1 MIISRLYF
9 SVNDFFVLFKHL
21 KTKFINFSL
30 FHFIKILPLAD
41 LPTADYA
48 ILTKLSQNRPFLLWF
63 CTLDKREK
71 RGIRSKS
78 FLISRLPCIKL
89 FYAQSRPAYTEA
101 IKHTQD
107 FSFYQNNFFNFYQ
120 SKIRLSKQ
128 NAFIEAKK
136 RNPRFF
142 LSSRRMRFYIK
153 IFAYYIKQVH

>member
-89 FYAQSRPAYTEA
+89 FYAQSCPAYAET
-101 IKHTQD
+101 IKHAQD

-120 SKIRLSKQ
+120 SKMHLSKQ

-153 IFAYYIKQVH
+153 IFAYYI

>member
-1 MIISRLYF
+1 MSCLSNSRNQFTTNANIFTFIS
-9 SVNDFFVLFKHL
+9 KKKQ
-21 KTKFINFSL
+21 KTKIMDTN
-30 FHFIKILPLAD
+30 
-41 LPTADYA
+41 YA

-89 FYAQSRPAYTEA
+89 FYAQSCPAYAET
-101 IKHTQD
+101 IKHAQD

-120 SKIRLSKQ
+120 SKMHLSKQ

-142 LSSRRMRFYIK
+142 LSSRRMLFYIK
-153 IFAYYIKQVH
+153 IFAYYI